1 MQEGVMQSFVLIPGW
16 VLADPLLSPPRT
28 VGTISHISTAEFPC
42 YGLPIFWRDKEA
54 STNLILLPSPVFPW
68 REERYPGQRAHWAQ
82 QTHYTRTPGTV
93 SRLWIESSQLFS
105 FRVYCWAMIPPLKR
119 YFWGAHTF
127 PIKEHRQGS
136 SSAMYWLQLLHCWAC
151 EVEIKTFLEF
161 QALKQADRSQGDY
174 QGKNAWV
181 WNGNHRRLAQGD
193 KRGKQGKAAFPTQ
206 IPIMVLDIQ
215 AGRIIIIIPI
225 LSL

>member
-82 QTHYTRTPGTV
+82 QTHYTRIPGTV
-93 SRLWIESSQLFS
+93 SRLWIESALFLPCVLLS
-105 FRVYCWAMIPPLKR
+105 DDTTIEKVLLGSTHLPNK
-119 YFWGAHTF
+119 GAH
-127 PIKEHRQGS
+127 
-136 SSAMYWLQLLHCWAC
+136 A
-151 EVEIKTFLEF
+151 
-161 QALKQADRSQGDY
+161 
-174 QGKNAWV
+174 
-181 WNGNHRRLAQGD
+181 
-193 KRGKQGKAAFPTQ
+193 GKQLGYVLAAAAS
-206 IPIMVLDIQ
+206 L
-215 AGRIIIIIPI
+215 
-225 LSL
+225 LSLWRRDKDILGVPSTETGRQEPGRLPR